1 MLRVWVEEIK
11 RKIEIYNYE
20 SVSLA
25 KDEKWCDEGWKSR
38 NYRDRKYLNK
48 KKKKR
53 LVRKKSK
60 NNKKIKCWT

>member
-48 KKKKR
+48 KKKKKG
-53 LVRKKSK
+53 LWGKKVRIIKK
-60 NNKKIKCWT
+60 